1 MLPILH
7 NTHVFTLAELLLA
20 LSIAVLTV
28 GVVYAIYV
36 HQVKSQI
43 VQEDIIAMYQDV
55 RAAWDLLVSEIRM
68 AGYDPRGVNRDH
80 DSLNNFDGIH
90 AEGKELHLQADL
102 NGNGRLTDANE
113 RIVYVFDEK
122 TNTLRRRTGRGGR
135 QSVVENIQ
143 SFKFELLNRQG
154 QGARSPSEIR
164 LVAFSITGQ
173 TAHRDKTYPEN
184 NGYRTFTLRSRVVP
198 RNLLGS

>member
-1 MLPILH
+1 MFPILRQ
-7 NTHVFTLAELLLA
+7 TRGFTLAELLVA
-20 LSIAVLTV
+20 LSMSVLTL
-28 GVVYAIYV
+28 GVVYAIYA

-43 VQEDIIAMYQDV
+43 VQEDIIAMQQDV
-55 RAAWDLLVSEIRM
+55 RAAWDLLTREIRM

-80 DSLNNFDGIH
+80 HSSNNFDGIH

-122 TNTLRRRTGRGGR
+122 TRTLRRRTGRGGR
-135 QSVVENIQ
+135 QPVVENIQ
-143 SFKFELLNRQG
+143 SFKFELLNHHG
-154 QGARSPSEIR
+154 EPALSASEVR
-164 LVAFSITGQ
+164 LVSFSITGQ
-173 TAHRDKTYPEN
+173 TAHRDETYPEN

-198 RNLLGS
+198 RNL